1 MLWRARLVT
10 VFWTIRPE
18 NTLSDEETALKKR
31 EKKQATEG
39 GKPAAAGE
47 FKGQNSPTR
56 GGVTETQKANLYEP
70 KYVL

>member
-1 MLWRARLVT
+1 MPQA
-10 VFWTIRPE
+10 
-18 NTLSDEETALKKR
+18 KKNV
-31 EKKQATEG
+31 KKQATEG

-70 KYVL
+70 EYVS